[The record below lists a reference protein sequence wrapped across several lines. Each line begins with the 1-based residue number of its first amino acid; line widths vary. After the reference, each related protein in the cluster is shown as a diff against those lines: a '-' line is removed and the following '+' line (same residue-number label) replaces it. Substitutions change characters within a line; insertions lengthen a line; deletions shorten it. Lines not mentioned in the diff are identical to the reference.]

1 MKKPFIFLLS
11 TVLLLAGCGDKTESS
26 SQVQSS
32 VSSSESQKNSSP
44 ESSNSQ
50 TSSSESSTSESS
62 SESSSSPEEQPSE
75 RNVTIAEL
83 KTISATA
90 KEKKSLIASGSIRKI
105 VKDSWSSNDYTTT
118 FELGSN
124 EYGDEIH
131 YKEKDYAD
139 ATYDIYVFQDGKNS
153 IGKIKKDD
161 EGEYSKYSSSITEVG
176 YPFAIEALFG
186 SETTPAGTESLLGK
200 LVEYAEKDANKD
212 FKAILKDGEYVIT
225 FGYFTGLNASS
236 VITNEITL
244 KLGTQG
250 EITSLKAVSKEYSSG
265 YLLDDETVT
274 FTLSD
279 SAKPSNTYQYEITQ
293 TVGTRAFLLPFNPND
308 FYYSSFDLQYKGEMV
323 GNTLTLDKGSLY
335 DLYFANI
342 LPTTANYEFDSFE
355 FKEVGETSS
364 GMELEILNLS
374 SELRARIETYSA
386 KEGTYQLV
394 LSSKKVTKNLTI
406 VIQQPQPKAIDSITY
421 FRQADETNYTSD
433 LVQNGIVSTFVNAPI
448 YLLPSI
454 SPTAANQDITYSLV
468 ETSGATLVEEEKDL
482 FGYGETETYY
492 KLVGTSVGTYHVT
505 FTSTTNPSISKTIE
519 VVVEE
524 KPSFATLLSK
534 VYIQKGAA
542 YGWQAKFTFAPD
554 SEDDTKGTAIIAT
567 SATSSGEYTYAI
579 APNEDG
585 LTYTLTFTYV
595 SGKSYSYKI
604 VINMDYSLHLYLRK
618 ENTGIMYEY
627 TELADISARYSG
639 SESTS
644 TYNAEFGI
652 AIDGTGNLTV
662 NDNEYEFYEYVQLGL
677 SVTANENGTYSGIA
691 TTTDD
696 DPFTT
701 FPLEFIIQEI
711 SSKLTLSFSITID
724 GKPYNF
730 KLEKQKN

>member
-1 MKKPFIFLLS
+1 MKKPFILLLS
-11 TVLLLAGCGDKTESS
+11 TILLLAGCGDKAESN
-26 SQVQSS
+26 SQAQSS
-32 VSSSESQKNSSP
+32 VNSPESQKS
-44 ESSNSQ
+44 
-50 TSSSESSTSESS
+50 SSSESSNSSSLSSKSSISESS
-62 SESSSSPEEQPSE
+62 SESSSSLEEKLSE
-75 RNVTIAEL
+75 KNVTIKEL
-83 KTISATA
+83 ESISTTA
-90 KEKKSLIASGSIRKI
+90 KEKKSLIANGSIRSVI
-105 VKDSWSSNDYTTT
+105 KDSWSSNDYTTT

-139 ATYDIYVFQDGKNS
+139 VVYDIYVFQDGENS
-153 IGKIKKDD
+153 IGKIKKDG
-161 EGEYSKYSSSITEVG
+161 EGEYSKYDSSITEVG
-176 YPFAIEALFG
+176 FPFAIEPLFG
-186 SETTPAGTESLLGK
+186 FEVTPAGTESLLES
-200 LVEYAEKDANKD
+200 LVKYAEKDANKD
-212 FKAILKDGEYVIT
+212 FKATLKDNEYAIS
-225 FGYFTGLNASS
+225 FGYLTGLSASS
-236 VITNEITL
+236 VVTNEITM

-250 EITSLKAVSKEYSSG
+250 EIASLKVISKEYSSG

-293 TVGTRAFLLPFNPND
+293 ATATRTFELPFNPND
-308 FYYSSFDLQYKGEMV
+308 FYYSSFDLQYKGETV
-323 GNTLTLDKGSLY
+323 GNTLTLDKGTFY

-342 LPTTANYEFDSFE
+342 LPATANYEFDSFE
-355 FKEVGETSS
+355 FKEIGEAAS
-364 GMELEILNLS
+364 GMELEVLNLS
-374 SELRARIETYSA
+374 SDLRARIETYDA

-406 VIQQPQPKAIDSITY
+406 NVQQPQPKAIDSVTY
-421 FRQADETNYTSD
+421 FKQANESSYTSD
-433 LVQNGIVSTFVNAPI
+433 LVQNDKVSTFVNSPI

-454 SPTAANQDITYSLV
+454 SPTAADQGIRYSLL
-468 ETSGATLVEEEKDL
+468 ETAGATLVKEEKDL
-482 FGYGETETYY
+482 FGYGETKTYY
-492 KLVGTSVGTYHVT
+492 KLLGASAGTYHVM
-505 FTSTTNPSISKTIE
+505 FTSIVNPSVSKTIE

-534 VYIQKGAA
+534 IYIQKGAA
-542 YGWQAKFTFAPD
+542 YGWQAKFTFTPD

-579 APNEDG
+579 SPNEDG
-585 LTYTLTFTYV
+585 LTYALAFTYV

-604 VINMDYSLHLYLRK
+604 IINMDYSLHLYLRK

-639 SESTS
+639 SESTG

-652 AIDGTGNLTV
+652 AIDGTGSLTV

-677 SVTANENGTYSGIA
+677 SVTANEDGTYSGFA

-701 FPLEFIIQEI
+701 FPLEFTIQEI
-711 SSKLTLSFSITID
+711 SSKLTLSFSIMID